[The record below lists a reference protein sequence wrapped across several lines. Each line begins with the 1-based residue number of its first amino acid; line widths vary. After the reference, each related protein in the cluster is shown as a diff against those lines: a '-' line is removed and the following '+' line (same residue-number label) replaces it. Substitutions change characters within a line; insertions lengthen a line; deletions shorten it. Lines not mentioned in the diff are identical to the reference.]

1 MNAIHLMAFSQ
12 HLDTKLRS
20 AREHESRDKATRAVG
35 TARPSPQSMLFGSP
49 QQPSFNIRSTC
60 SAATR
65 HRFTA
70 PSDSHLWSP
79 PHGGAAACE
88 TCSRSDSAAGLSA
101 AAAVQAKTHS
111 SLGLRRSL
119 LHATSTPFWKRNSRM
134 PRPMRL
140 STGTVMS
147 TGVAS
152 CTSRWKEPNGPA
164 TELVLSTGE
173 YGASRCE
180 MSPTSVIAEQL
191 ADLRA
196 IPRTRQQQQQQQ
208 PAAVGESQGGGAVGL
223 EVARR
228 GGGAWRTLC
237 MCRATQSP
245 GSGRPDAGACPRR
258 AGRFAG
264 RRRASSRS

>member
-1 MNAIHLMAFSQ
+1 MAFSQ

-49 QQPSFNIRSTC
+49 QQPVHST
-60 SAATR
+60 SDQHAVPQHDTGSR
-65 HRFTA
+65 PRLIPTSGLRLTA
-70 PSDSHLWSP
+70 
-79 PHGGAAACE
+79 AAACE

-111 SLGLRRSL
+111 IRLGLRRSL